1 VGTVTLDAAMAA
13 GFVAAGVCWAGLRVA
28 HPRRSPLARMTF
40 YLEVPRVHLG
50 GAPAPAGGP
59 VVAREAMRRVLGP
72 LAGTAMSLLER
83 AVRAGTAENLELSL
97 RQAGMDMTVEA
108 YRREYL
114 QWLFGAPLAL
124 GALGALTGKSLYVVL
139 FFLAGMFSGA
149 RRLPER
155 VRAQTRRRCE
165 RARSDLP
172 TVASVLALKIENNK
186 SLVVAVSDLVSQGSG
201 PVVDDLARA
210 VHLTNAGYGEG
221 PALEL
226 IAREAADPAAA
237 RFYRFLAA
245 ATGGGLDLARALL
258 DQANELRAQRRE
270 EVERS
275 AARRQMS
282 LVVPNLVFMAPVLFV
297 FLLAPLPQLLFGNQL
312 LFGK

>member
-1 VGTVTLDAAMAA
+1 MGAMSFDLVMSSALS
-13 GFVAAGVCWAGLRVA
+13 GCVVCLVALRLA
-28 HPRRSPLARMTF
+28 HPHRAPQARMSL
-40 YLEVPRVHLG
+40 YLEPARAHLG
-50 GAPAPAGGP
+50 GAPASAAGP
-59 VVAREAMRRVLGP
+59 VVALEALRRVLGP
-72 LAGTAMSLLER
+72 LGTRAISALER
-83 AVRAGTAENLELSL
+83 LVGAGPPESLEREL
-97 RQAGMDMTVEA
+97 RQAGIEMTAEA
-108 YRREYL
+108 YRRDYL
-114 QWLFGAPLAL
+114 RWVIGAPLAM
-124 GALGALTGKSLYVVL
+124 GALGALTGKPPYVGL
-139 FFLAGMFSGA
+139 FFLAGLFAGA

-155 VRAQTRRRCE
+155 VKARAKRRRE
-165 RARSDLP
+165 RMRSDLP
-172 TVASVLALKIENNK
+172 TVASVLALKIENSK

-210 VHLTNAGYGEG
+210 VHLMNASYGEA

-226 IAREAADPAAA
+226 IATETAEPAAA

-258 DQANELRAQRRE
+258 DQANELRSQRRE

-297 FLLAPLPQLLFGNQL
+297 FLLAPLPQLLFG
-312 LFGK
+312 K